1 MLNQA
6 KTLLRSDSRFLK
18 TNSNSL
24 LELYKVLSSTM
35 LHISDNVVTKNKSF
49 IYILKSKSPKIE
61 P

>member
-6 KTLLRSDSRFLK
+6 KPLLRSDSRFLK

-49 IYILKSKSPKIE
+49 IYMLKSKSPKIE

>member
-6 KTLLRSDSRFLK
+6 KPLLRSDSRFLK

-35 LHISDNVVTKNKSF
+35 LHISDNVVTKTKSF

>member
-1 MLNQA
+1 MLDQA

>member
-24 LELYKVLSSTM
+24 LELYKVLSSTV

>member
-6 KTLLRSDSRFLK
+6 KPLLRSDSRFLK

>member
-24 LELYKVLSSTM
+24 LELYKVLSSAM